1 MSDNQFGSDPT
12 MAGMEPMEAAST
24 PTPVSEP
31 ALDSVSEP
39 ASTSAPVQGA
49 ITGEDQPKKKS
60 SVALI
65 AILAIFAV
73 VAIVITGVVA
83 YNMGKNDGM
92 ASRKTNN
99 GSGYVDDEKKDDDDS
114 KKDDS
119 DSKKDD
125 DSSKKDDDSGKDD
138 DKKDDSGKDESTAME
153 QRNTQ
158 REDDLARVVNAINN
172 FQANNNGK
180 VPFNA
185 NTTDASLA
193 TFVSRY
199 IDSTCTLAGTAI
211 KCGENSN
218 KFRDPQGD
226 TYKIVN
232 KGKAVDGANVS
243 AGMAEKTFYGYYN
256 ASCGD
261 GGTVK
266 SGTGDRDVAVFM
278 KLEGGAIV
286 CNANH

>member
-1 MSDNQFGSDPT
+1 

-24 PTPVSEP
+24 PTPVSEL
-31 ALDSVSEP
+31 ALDSVPEP

-49 ITGEDQPKKKS
+49 ITGKDQPKKKS

-65 AILAIFAV
+65 VILAIFAV
-73 VAIVITGVVA
+73 VAIVITGLVA

-114 KKDDS
+114 N
-119 DSKKDD
+119 KDD
-125 DSSKKDDDSGKDD
+125 DNKKED
-138 DKKDDSGKDESTAME
+138 DKKDDSGKDEFTAME
-153 QRNTQ
+153 QRNAQ
-158 REDDLARVVNAINN
+158 REDDLARVINAINN

-278 KLEGGAIV
+278 RLEGGAIV